1 MHPLTPDLTGLKDD
15 ELQKKAAE
23 LSQKLNQAYR
33 FGQASMV
40 GQIQMILQ
48 DYQGEIM
55 RRQQKMLD
63 DLLAK
68 NDKFDGIIDIK

>member
-68 NDKFDGIIDIK
+68 NNKFDGIIDIK